1 MFKRKNNSL
10 SIKDYIEALN
20 KKIENNKIEK

>member
-1 MFKRKNNSL
+1 MIKRKNNTL

>member
-1 MFKRKNNSL
+1 MFKRKNNTL